1 MARPTDKTIAQKIRE
16 LIAKRGGASSICP
29 SDVAR
34 ALRPDGDWRALMADV
49 RTIAGELAA
58 VGEVAITQRGRPVDL
73 AVVRGPIRISG
84 MVSSVA
90 RSSDRT
96 HLQQLFT
103 AMHAVIRAIP
113 RGSVTTYGRVA
124 ELAGFPGGARVAA
137 ASLKRGNSR
146 GQDLPWQRVVGKAS
160 GTRGRIAI
168 LDPVGAAIQRKLLEE
183 EGVIIGDSG
192 LVKLD
197 VFGWLPKTTKRP
209 SKRALKNNR
218 SKLTGGSVRA
228 ASPRPQPRS
237 GSKRRA

>member
-1 MARPTDKTIAQKIRE
+1 M
-16 LIAKRGGASSICP
+16 
-29 SDVAR
+29 
-34 ALRPDGDWRALMADV
+34 
-49 RTIAGELAA
+49 
-58 VGEVAITQRGRPVDL
+58 
-73 AVVRGPIRISG
+73 
-84 MVSSVA
+84 A

-113 RGSVTTYGRVA
+113 PGSVTTYGRVA

-146 GQDLPWQRVVGKAS
+146 GQELPWQRVIGKAS

-183 EGVIIGDSG
+183 EGVIVGDSG

-197 VFGWLPKTTKRP
+197 VFGWLPKTTKRT
-209 SKRALKNNR
+209 SKRAPTR
-218 SKLTGGSVRA
+218 QPKLTGGSDRA
-228 ASPRPQPRS
+228 ASPRRQPRS